1 MRKLLLTILLVMPS
15 FMLAQDENNM
25 IKGDMSV
32 GASTEGFIL
41 FNLGVKVGNWMP
53 YLALQMNLNTPVN
66 GTKYTGIIS
75 ESEFSDNVRSRGSF
89 YDGIYGA
96 GVGYFFLPN
105 FEMGVSIGYASMR
118 KYENRYDK
126 EHILSET
133 GYYYIDSSD
142 GGKLSG
148 CGQIT
153 YYFKRGLIGAPYMR
167 VSYDNVSHVSL
178 MAGLNF

>member
-1 MRKLLLTILLVMPS
+1 MRKLVLAVLFIMPS
-15 FMLAQDENNM
+15 FMQAQEEGYIIN
-25 IKGDMSV
+25 GDMSV
-32 GASTEGFIL
+32 GVSTEGFIV
-41 FNLGVKVGNWMP
+41 FNPGIKLGNWLP
-53 YLALQMNLNTPVN
+53 YVSLQVKLGTPES

-75 ESEFSDNVRSRGSF
+75 ESEFNNDVRSKGSF

-105 FEMGVSIGYASMR
+105 FEMGMSIGYASMR

-142 GGKLSG
+142 GGKLSA
-148 CGQIT
+148 CGQVS
-153 YYFKRGLIGAPYMR
+153 YYFKRGLIGAPYVR
-167 VSYDNVSHVSL
+167 ISYDNVSHVSF
-178 MAGLNF
+178 MVGLNF